1 MEFEQCE
8 IRANRYGSLI
18 VNHEFVAE
26 AVGPHGSYVVARTP
40 QFGAYEPTLMNT
52 IFYPRHGVD
61 QPDDTPYQRRIFNV
75 FVSYLVSTGWEPLAE
90 SGVYWFSRRF
100 RRPVS
105 RSLPDPE
112 PATPYTLG
120 DLEEWQEK
128 TLKAFNQYQQKKDP
142 QSCRKLAEALLQL
155 GLAFERGHQFT
166 NAGDAYFRAGHKF
179 EEIGAIEEAAK
190 AYQQAERVL
199 P

>member
-1 MEFEQCE
+1 MQFEQCE

-26 AVGPHGSYVVARTP
+26 GAGPHGSYVVARAP
-40 QFGAYEPTLMNT
+40 QFGAYEPTLKHLF
-52 IFYPRHGVD
+52 FYPRHGVD

-75 FVSYLVSTGWEPLAE
+75 FADYLVSTGWEPLAE

-120 DLEEWQEK
+120 DLEAWQEK
-128 TLKAFNQYQQKKDP
+128 TLKAFNQYQQQKDP
-142 QSCRKLAEALLQL
+142 QSCRKRGEALLQL
-155 GLAFERGHQFT
+155 GLAFERRHQFT
-166 NAGDAYFRAGHKF
+166 NAGDAYFRAGHNF